1 MSAAMPP
8 NTQRRPAPSQRPA
21 AATAA
26 APRPAMQTAVAMGF
40 DEDEPEFRL
49 NLSDIPFMRG
59 SLHVDGLK
67 PTLLSRLL
75 DLVAPLKP

>member
-8 NTQRRPAPSQRPA
+8 NTPRRPAPSQRPA
-21 AATAA
+21 MTAT
-26 APRPAMQTAVAMGF
+26 PRPAMQPAVAMGF

-49 NLSDIPFMRG
+49 NLSDIPLMRG